1 MKFIILLIQIL
12 ILKSRILKNYLILL
26 KHYSSNRTINK
37 EENDSIL
44 YKKYCTQIMTDNN
57 IKNFK
62 EFMLFIDKLLE
73 ENIYND
79 QFVIKMKNVLCTKSP
94 TIFNE
99 RKSNNLY

>member
-1 MKFIILLIQIL
+1 
-12 ILKSRILKNYLILL
+12 
-26 KHYSSNRTINK
+26 
-37 EENDSIL
+37 
-44 YKKYCTQIMTDNN
+44 MTDNN